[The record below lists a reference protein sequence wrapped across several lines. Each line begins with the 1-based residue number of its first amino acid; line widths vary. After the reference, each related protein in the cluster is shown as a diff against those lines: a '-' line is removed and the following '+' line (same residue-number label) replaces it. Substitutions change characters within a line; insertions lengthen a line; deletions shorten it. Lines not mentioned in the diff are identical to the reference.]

1 MDDVVSILVVV
12 VAVALAAYRNYI
24 KKEKK
29 RNNTSRRKTTGRAP
43 VCVDAKDPMSF
54 VNKDNMSQRVVK
66 EEDKRRGD
74 TVEKNRKV
82 SGRLHEKEVRHTT
95 SPAASGK
102 NIQLKTPEE
111 ARRAFIYSEI
121 FNRKY

>member
-12 VAVALAAYRNYI
+12 VAVALAAYQRYV

-29 RNNTSRRKTTGRAP
+29 KNVTSRKKVVGPAPASVEAATSVLQEKRKQESQCA
-43 VCVDAKDPMSF
+43 
-54 VNKDNMSQRVVK
+54 VNKQ
-66 EEDKRRGD
+66 DKRTKGEGR
-74 TVEKNRKV
+74 KHRKV
-82 SGRLHEKEVRHTT
+82 SGEPQERNVQH
-95 SPAASGK
+95 AALPSVPGRD
-102 NIQLKTPEE
+102 IRLKTPEE